1 MKLHA
6 RNVTPDVFLDQQAR
20 RGIVLRFAGL
30 RITMTATEA
39 RALADQLH
47 DTADQSEPQ

>member
-6 RNVTPDVFLDQQAR
+6 RNLDPHVYSDRDAHR
-20 RGIVLRFAGL
+20 TVVLRFAGL
-30 RITMTATEA
+30 RFTMTPDEA

-47 DTADQSEPQ
+47 DTADRSQP

>member
-6 RNVTPDVFLDQQAR
+6 RNLKPHVSVHREATRPIL
-20 RGIVLRFAGL
+20 LRLAGL
-30 RITMTATEA
+30 HLALTPTES

-47 DTADQSEPQ
+47 DAADRSDER

>member
-6 RNVTPDVFLDQQAR
+6 RNLDPHVYIDRDAHR
-20 RGIVLRFAGL
+20 TVVLRFAGL
-30 RITMTATEA
+30 RIAMTATEA

-47 DTADQSEPQ
+47 DATEQTEAP